1 MTTVNKKFTL
11 IELLVVIAIMGILAS
26 LLLPALGKA
35 RETAQQAVCKSQQKQ
50 LGVAIYL
57 YVEDN
62 EYMPSASH
70 ATKSSR
76 LGWKVHIGPYI
87 NSSGDG
93 EEGGSAPF
101 RCPLSEVVTG
111 TPNQE
116 SGTAY
121 NIRMGDD
128 RYDARPAVRLDDI
141 ESPVQTGVLAD
152 SVDSTDW
159 AIASKLLPS
168 EDAVG
173 YRHKNGLNILWAD
186 GHVQWFT
193 TVAIQAGKNGAPDWY
208 YEVIKP

>member
-1 MTTVNKKFTL
+1 MRKKFTL
-11 IELLVVIAIMGILAS
+11 IELLVVVAIIGILAS

-35 RETAQQAVCKSQQKQ
+35 RATAQQAVCKSQQKQ
-50 LGVAIYL
+50 LGTAIYM
-57 YVEDN
+57 YVDDT

-70 ATKSSR
+70 STKDSR

-87 NSSGDG
+87 NSSGDN
-93 EEGGSAPF
+93 EEGGAAPF
-101 RCPLSEVVTG
+101 RCPLSDVVTG
-111 TPNQE
+111 FPNQE

-128 RYDARPAVRLDDI
+128 RFPARPAVRLDEI

-159 AIASKLLPS
+159 VIASKLLPS

-173 YRHKNGLNILWAD
+173 YRHNNGLNILWAD

-193 TVAIQAGKNGAPDWY
+193 TVAIQAGKNGTADWY
-208 YEVIKP
+208 YEVTKP